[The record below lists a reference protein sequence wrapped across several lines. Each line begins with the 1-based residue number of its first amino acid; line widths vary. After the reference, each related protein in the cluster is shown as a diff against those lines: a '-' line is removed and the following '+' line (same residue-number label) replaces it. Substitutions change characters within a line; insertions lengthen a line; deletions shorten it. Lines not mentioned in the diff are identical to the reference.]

1 MNLPAEF
8 EEKMKR
14 LLGGEYGEFLKSYES
29 DRAMGL
35 RINRIK
41 LGRGEEKRLPFT
53 LRPVPWTEDG
63 YYYDSAERP
72 GRHPYHEAGVYYIQE
87 PSAMA
92 VAAVLEPEP
101 GERVL
106 DLAPRPAARQAMRRR

>member
-14 LLGGEYGEFLKSYES
+14 LLGGEYGEFLKSYDS

-35 RINRIK
+35 RVNRIK

-63 YYYDSAERP
+63 YYYDS
-72 GRHPYHEAGVYYIQE
+72 G
-87 PSAMA
+87 
-92 VAAVLEPEP
+92 
-101 GERVL
+101 
-106 DLAPRPAARQAMRRR
+106 PASVP